1 MSNSFS
7 SFSFGCRVN
16 QAEREELDRQMVN
29 LGYTYSEENPDIY
42 IINSCSVTHKAEREA
57 KQLVYQIKR
66 KYPDT
71 KIVVTGCAA
80 TNWLKND
87 IKVPDVDYLVDNASK
102 EFLATLIS
110 RNTGPVAHTA
120 KLAQAASDKYIDS
133 GRLII
138 KIQDGCQRFCS
149 FCIVPYLRGLPKSH
163 SINSIVEKINSLD
176 QKTQEVILTAIN
188 TEAFGY
194 DTKERFVD
202 LVQAVIDRTDVP
214 RISFGSI
221 HPWSINDTF
230 FDFYTKA
237 RETKRIVPFFHIPL
251 QSGSDKMLGLMKRG
265 YTRDEFME
273 KLNKLGAIEPMA
285 FIGSDII
292 VGFLEETDK
301 DFEDT
306 YTFLEQTPISKFHIF
321 RFSKRQQTAAF
332 YLAKRLRE
340 PLPSQKIARAKKL
353 AKLNEKKYDAFLQKH
368 VGMNTNALFLDK
380 TEGGYRKALLHNQI
394 PVMVKNDKNIA
405 GEIHNVKITD
415 YSKGQL
421 LAQLV
426 S

>member
-1 MSNSFS
+1 MSNTFS

-16 QAEREELDRQMVN
+16 QAEREELDRQMLK
-29 LGYTYSEENPDIY
+29 LGYTFSEENPDIY

-57 KQLVYQIKR
+57 KQLVYQIRR

-102 EFLATLIS
+102 EFLATLIT
-110 RNTGPVAHTA
+110 RNTGTEAHRA
-120 KLAQAASDKYIDS
+120 ALPKAASDKYLDS

-163 SINSIVEKINSLD
+163 SIDSIVEKINSL
-176 QKTQEVILTAIN
+176 KLNTQEVILTAIN

-194 DTKERFVD
+194 DTKEKFTD
-202 LVQAVIDRTDVP
+202 LLQAVIDRTSIP

-230 FDFYTKA
+230 FDFYSKA
-237 RETKRIVPFFHIPL
+237 RETKRIVPFFHIPM

-273 KLNKLGAIEPMA
+273 KLNKLGSIEPMA

-292 VGFLEETDK
+292 VGFLEETDR

-353 AKLNEKKYDAFLQKH
+353 AKLNEKKYNDFLQKH
-368 VGMNTNALFLDK
+368 VGMTMDTLFLDK
-380 TEGGYRKALLHNQI
+380 TEEGFRHGLLHNQVPI
-394 PVMVKNDKNIA
+394 VVKTDKKIA
-405 GEIHNVKITD
+405 GEIHDVKITE
-415 YSKGQL
+415 YRKGQL
-421 LAQLV
+421 LATLIQ
-426 S
+426 